1 MTGVTTMQAEN
12 NLNSIAHGIS
22 RRGLMLVLSSP
33 SGAGKSSISRRLL
46 ESEDNLHLSVS
57 ATSRKR
63 RPGEV
68 EGVDYQFV
76 NNEDFRL
83 MINNDEFLE
92 YAKVFDHY
100 YGTPRAQ
107 VEGNLAS
114 GRDVLFDIDWQG
126 TQQLKASAREDLVS
140 VFILPPSVAE
150 LERRLMKRGQDTA
163 EVVARRMA
171 EASSEMSH
179 YAEYDY
185 IIINEDL
192 DASVER
198 VASILMAE
206 RLRRDRQTGLTGFVK
221 SLREG
226 R

>member
-1 MTGVTTMQAEN
+1 MQAEN

-150 LERRLMKRGQDTA
+150 LERRLMNRGQDTA

>member
-1 MTGVTTMQAEN
+1 MQAEN

-206 RLRRDRQTGLTGFVK
+206 RLKRDRQTGLTGFVK

>member
-1 MTGVTTMQAEN
+1 MQAEN

-46 ESEDNLHLSVS
+46 ASEDNLHLSVS

-76 NNEDFRL
+76 NNEEFRL

-206 RLRRDRQTGLTGFVK
+206 RLKRDRQTGLTGFVK